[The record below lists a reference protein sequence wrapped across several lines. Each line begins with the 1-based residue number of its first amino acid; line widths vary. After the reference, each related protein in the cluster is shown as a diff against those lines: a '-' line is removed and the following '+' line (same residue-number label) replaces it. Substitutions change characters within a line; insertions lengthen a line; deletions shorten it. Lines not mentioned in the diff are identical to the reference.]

1 MKTIVTFTRHWG
13 RYNAGDTAG
22 FEAKRAAELMRS
34 GVAVEGAGRAKTGSV
49 TLNVNV
55 DVANLPEMQEAIAG
69 IAAQAEMLAA
79 REAELAKREADLVAR
94 EVALAETEAPIELVD
109 PETGEVTAAPAPA
122 AAPTEKGAPPAQG
135 KAAKG

>member
-22 FEAKRAAELMRS
+22 FEAKRAAELVRS

-49 TLNVNV
+49 TLDI

-69 IAAQAEMLAA
+69 IAAQAEVLAA

-109 PETGEVTAAPAPA
+109 PETGEVTAAPPPA

>member
-22 FEAKRAAELMRS
+22 FEAKRAAELVRS
-34 GVAVEGAGRAKTGSV
+34 GVAVEGAGRAKTGSI
-49 TLNVNV
+49 TLDI

-109 PETGEVTAAPAPA
+109 PETGEVTAAAVA
-122 AAPTEKGAPPAQG
+122 EAAPTEKGAPPVQG

>member
-22 FEAKRAAELMRS
+22 FEAKRAAELVRS

-49 TLNVNV
+49 TLDI

-69 IAAQAEMLAA
+69 IAAQAEVLAA

-109 PETGEVTAAPAPA
+109 PETGEVTAAPPLA

>member
-49 TLNVNV
+49 TLDI

-69 IAAQAEMLAA
+69 IAAQAEVLAA